1 MVRILTQVMN
11 NINHDLKFTSEIRED
26 LADGKIPTLDCKSW
40 MMEDRSMN
48 HTYFEKEMRN
58 QMLIPERSAISS
70 KQKIS
75 ILSNEAIRRLTNVN
89 IKKLG

>member
-1 MVRILTQVMN
+1 MTQVMN

-40 MMEDRSMN
+40 MMN